1 MKYTSKKLPGSII
14 ELEVTLDQKEFQSYW
29 QVIYDQAISQVDLKG
44 FRPGTAPKEL
54 ADKAIDK
61 EKVFEEAVSNA
72 VRDNLKEITQEKDW
86 QLIDQPKIEVLDS
99 NPLANGNFKYK
110 ATLTIFPEVK
120 LGNYKKI
127 AKDILA
133 SKKEVVITDQELEQS
148 TKWVLNSRVKT
159 SRVNREV
166 QKGDMAE
173 VEYEGFLD
181 GKKLENLSGKE
192 DKFVVE
198 EGKFIPG
205 FWENVL
211 NHKEGD
217 NLEFSTTFPKDYFDK
232 NLQDKKVEFK
242 LHLKAVFARELPEL
256 TDEFVKSLG
265 KFTGVE
271 DFKNNVRN
279 GMKQEKENREQER
292 LRLKI
297 LEEIGRASTTDV
309 PKIMIEKTLN
319 NMVAEY
325 GQMTQNTKSD
335 EELKRL
341 LEEKAKTSVLN
352 NLALYQIAKEEKLE
366 PTPEEIKEE
375 SNKFL
380 AHSQFSK
387 EPKIDPQRLYDYIY
401 GIVQNKKVFQYLE
414 SL

>member
-1 MKYTSKKLPGSII
+1 MHHSFKKLPGSVI
-14 ELEVTLDQKEFQSYW
+14 ELEVTLDQKEFQGYW
-29 QVIYDQAISQVDLKG
+29 QAIYDQAISQVDLKG

-54 ADKAIDK
+54 ADKAVDK
-61 EKVFEEAVSNA
+61 EKIFEEAVSNV
-72 VRDNLKEITQEKDW
+72 VRDNLKEITQENEW
-86 QLIDQPKIEVLDS
+86 QLIDQPKIEVLES
-99 NPLANGNFKYK
+99 NPLAGGNFKYK

-127 AKDILA
+127 AKNILA

-148 TKWVLNSRVKT
+148 IKWVLNSRVKT

-166 QKGDMAE
+166 QKGDLAE

-205 FWENVL
+205 FWENIL

-242 LHLKAVFARELPEL
+242 LHLKAVFSRELPEL

-265 KFTGVE
+265 KFTGIE
-271 DFKNNVRN
+271 DFKNSIMN
-279 GMKQEKENREQER
+279 GLKQEKENREQER

-297 LEEIGRASTTDV
+297 LEEVGRASTTDV

-325 GQMTQNTKSD
+325 GQMTQNAKND

-352 NLALYQIAKEEKLE
+352 NLVLYQITKDEKLE
-366 PTPEEIKEE
+366 PTPEEVKEE

-401 GIVQNKKVFQYLE
+401 GIVQNKKVFKFLE
-414 SL
+414 TV